1 MKRSEEREQ
10 VFKLLFRVEFNPIE
24 EMAEQEELFSADLP
38 ESEDLFMNSDAMIHD
53 CGSFTAEYLYTQ
65 RPVMFYTHDRKAV
78 EKQLNEL
85 GMAAL
90 DAHYIGGSAD
100 DIESFIKDVVIG
112 ENDPKVSA
120 RKAVYD
126 KYLLPPNGRS
136 TAENIYHDLLSSLGF
151 EK

>member
-1 MKRSEEREQ
+1 
-10 VFKLLFRVEFNPIE
+10 
-24 EMAEQEELFSADLP
+24 
-38 ESEDLFMNSDAMIHD
+38 
-53 CGSFTAEYLYTQ
+53 
-65 RPVMFYTHDRKAV
+65 MFYTHDRKAV